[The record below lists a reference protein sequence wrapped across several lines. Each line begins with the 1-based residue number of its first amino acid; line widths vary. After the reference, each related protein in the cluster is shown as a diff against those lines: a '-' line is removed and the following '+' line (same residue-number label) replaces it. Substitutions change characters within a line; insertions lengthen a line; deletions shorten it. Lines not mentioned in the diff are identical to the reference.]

1 MLGVPVERGTGRV
14 CQNQAKRMAGLA
26 CNDECDPGRA
36 GVALMETTAWGATL
50 GRYPRSIRISV
61 LSGSPSKTLRSDVT
75 SPIFVSV
82 GTELVS
88 S

>member
-1 MLGVPVERGTGRV
+1 MPGPAR
-14 CQNQAKRMAGLA
+14 
-26 CNDECDPGRA
+26 NDEYDPGRT
-36 GVALMETTAWGATL
+36 GVALMGPLLDGSDL

-61 LSGSPSKTLRSDVT
+61 LSGSPSKTPRSDVI